1 MKENQNTSIRY
12 WLDNVGTPSHVVLE
26 YTKNRSVAFAEAI
39 NGIKNP
45 LSEADI
51 AEYYKKDPYTGVIAT
66 SLWLGKH
73 RSIPREFSFLSGGEK
88 NIRCQIRYWTK
99 LLEEDGIR
107 SAFYASAG
115 FLYRRRKPKD
125 VETSAIFTLPP
136 WELLH
141 FIGYNLQVN
150 KRPPILDIEKHYSLL
165 KEAHS
170 DMLHQWY
177 TKDNAGNIVV
187 KDKSQM
193 DYIYFDYCR
202 RISKAFYEHP
212 NGCIDYHPMQ
222 LDVYVITGRAE
233 HHFLRDLVDISL
245 ELKKM
250 GYAVWD
256 DYSHHCFRIHK
267 SLKPEDMSLRRH
279 LIESAKC
286 LLVYD
291 HGRSLSSA
299 VIHDLGVAIEN
310 GKPIIV
316 VGEFD
321 GVRLEKALNI
331 KKKFPWV
338 TVENWDMMMKHLVS
352 ICGKQPPVSA
362 VKRVKGKSK
371 LQHPDDPI
379 PMQSKRTGKWG
390 YCDKEG
396 RSRCQ
401 YNYDKTYLFADG
413 MGRVSIDGNY
423 GYMGLNVREVI
434 IPQYAHA
441 RDFCCGLAPV
451 AYESRGP
458 INKQKW
464 GYIDKENNLI
474 VPYDYDDADV
484 FEPCGLARVR
494 IGEKY
499 GIIDTKGKLVIPVE
513 YDNIIIEGIGH
524 NAPGRIKKGGK
535 YGYVNSK
542 GEIIAAPLFDMANAF
557 GEGLAVCKSGEQLF
571 TIDITGNRLVGLDY
585 DNAKCFSEG
594 LLPVCLN
601 HTDMK
606 GKRKELWGFCDRNG
620 NEVIPCEYDD
630 VLPFSDCYAAVCYR
644 GKWGFIDHK
653 NRVMIP
659 FQYDKMDGKELSC
672 GYFGSFAEGVVGA
685 VANGRDVML
694 NKFGQEFLSSDLID
708 HTPMCD
714 RGWMTNWEILPYD
727 YPSEAAILR
736 RSGIWPEEY
745 YITNILA
752 SLMQHRLKEHPEE
765 RRVGPTIKPKR
776 GWRYNEE

>member
-12 WLDNVGTPSHVVLE
+12 WLDNVGTPSHIVLE

-39 NGIKNP
+39 KGIKNP

-51 AEYYKKDPYTGVIAT
+51 AEYYKEDPYTGVIAT

-99 LLEEDGIR
+99 LLEKEGIR
-107 SAFYASAG
+107 PAFYASAG
-115 FLYRRRKPKD
+115 RLCESRKPKD
-125 VETSAIFTLPP
+125 VETSVVFSLPP

-141 FIGYNLQVN
+141 FIGYNLPVN

-202 RISKAFYEHP
+202 RISRAFYEHP

-256 DYSHHCFRIHK
+256 DYSHHCFKMHQSIR
-267 SLKPEDMSLRRH
+267 SEDMALRRH

-286 LLVYD
+286 FLVYNYCW
-291 HGRSLSSA
+291 SLSSA
-299 VIHDLGVAIEN
+299 AIHDIGVAIEN

-321 GVRLEKALNI
+321 GVRLEKALNV

-352 ICGKQPPVSA
+352 ICEKQPPVSA
-362 VKRVKGKSK
+362 VKRVKEKSK
-371 LQHPDDPI
+371 LQQSNDPI

-413 MGRVSIDGNY
+413 MGRMSVDGKY
-423 GYMGLNVREVI
+423 GYMGLNVREAI
-434 IPQYAHA
+434 LPQYAHA

-458 INKQKW
+458 VNKQKW

-484 FEPCGLARVR
+484 FEPCGLARVK
-494 IGEKY
+494 IGDKY
-499 GIIDTKGKLVIPVE
+499 GIIDTKGKMVIPVE

-524 NAPGRIKKGGK
+524 KAPGRIKRGGK
-535 YGYVNSK
+535 YGLWTKPDWWTIILWTNCNRRRLPTMPKWYFRGTMTNYRRWEQGSRSRRLSKREQGQPIWRTFGDSGTWNFWRLCASPSRAIPSRPMRYWRSGVTSEKSATVMTEGVRLGTSWDKRDWRITKISCFSCPRTEAGRNTTTRYVGIISAPANWRKEPPSK
-542 GEIIAAPLFDMANAF
+542 SL
-557 GEGLAVCKSGEQLF
+557 L
-571 TIDITGNRLVGLDY
+571 ITG
-585 DNAKCFSEG
+585 
-594 LLPVCLN
+594 
-601 HTDMK
+601 
-606 GKRKELWGFCDRNG
+606 KR
-620 NEVIPCEYDD
+620 
-630 VLPFSDCYAAVCYR
+630 
-644 GKWGFIDHK
+644 
-653 NRVMIP
+653 
-659 FQYDKMDGKELSC
+659 
-672 GYFGSFAEGVVGA
+672 
-685 VANGRDVML
+685 
-694 NKFGQEFLSSDLID
+694 
-708 HTPMCD
+708 T
-714 RGWMTNWEILPYD
+714 
-727 YPSEAAILR
+727 
-736 RSGIWPEEY
+736 
-745 YITNILA
+745 
-752 SLMQHRLKEHPEE
+752 
-765 RRVGPTIKPKR
+765 
-776 GWRYNEE
+776 

>member
-1 MKENQNTSIRY
+1 MEKQTMKI
-12 WLDNVGTPSHVVLE
+12 
-26 YTKNRSVAFAEAI
+26 
-39 NGIKNP
+39 
-45 LSEADI
+45 DI
-51 AEYYKKDPYTGVIAT
+51 Y
-66 SLWLGKH
+66 L
-73 RSIPREFSFLSGGEK
+73 
-88 NIRCQIRYWTK
+88 
-99 LLEEDGIR
+99 
-107 SAFYASAG
+107 
-115 FLYRRRKPKD
+115 
-125 VETSAIFTLPP
+125 
-136 WELLH
+136 
-141 FIGYNLQVN
+141 
-150 KRPPILDIEKHYSLL
+150 
-165 KEAHS
+165 
-170 DMLHQWY
+170 
-177 TKDNAGNIVV
+177 
-187 KDKSQM
+187 
-193 DYIYFDYCR
+193 
-202 RISKAFYEHP
+202 
-212 NGCIDYHPMQ
+212 
-222 LDVYVITGRAE
+222 ITGRAE

-256 DYSHHCFRIHK
+256 DYSHHCFKVHQSIR
-267 SLKPEDMSLRRH
+267 SEDMALRRH

-286 LLVYD
+286 FLVYNYCW
-291 HGRSLSSA
+291 SLSSA
-299 VIHDLGVAIEN
+299 AIHDIGVAIEN

-362 VKRVKGKSK
+362 VKRVKEKSK

-390 YCDKEG
+390 YCDKDG

-413 MGRVSIDGNY
+413 MGRVSVDGKF
-423 GYMGLNVREVI
+423 GYLGLNVREAI
-434 IPQYAHA
+434 LPQYAHA

-451 AYESRGP
+451 ACESRGP

-484 FEPCGLARVR
+484 FEPCGLARVK
-494 IGEKY
+494 IGDKY
-499 GIIDTKGKLVIPVE
+499 GIIDTKGNFVIPAE
-513 YDNIIIEGIGH
+513 FENIIIEWIGH
-524 NAPGRIKKGGK
+524 NAPGRIKKDGK

-542 GEIIAAPLFDMANAF
+542 GEIIATPLFDMANVF

-571 TIDITGNRLVGLDY
+571 TIDIIGNRLLGLYY

-601 HTDMK
+601 HTDEK
-606 GKRKELWGFCDRNG
+606 GKMKELWGFCDRNG

-630 VLPFSDCYAAVCYR
+630 VLPFSDGYAAVCYR

-659 FQYDKMDGKELSC
+659 FQYDGMDGKAIAC
-672 GYFGSFAEGVVGA
+672 GYFGSYAEGIAGA
-685 VANGRDVML
+685 VASGKDVSF
-694 NKFGQEFLSSDLID
+694 NKLGQEFLSFGLICW
-708 HTPMCD
+708 TPMYE
-714 RGWMTNWEILPYD
+714 RGWMIDWEILPFD
-727 YPSEAAILR
+727 YPLEAARLHR
-736 RSGIWPEEY
+736 VGIWPKEY
-745 YITNILA
+745 YITIILA

-765 RRVGPTIKPKR
+765 KNIRPRTR
-776 GWRYNEE
+776 

>member
-1 MKENQNTSIRY
+1 MKEHQNTNVRY
-12 WLDNVGTPSHVVLE
+12 WLDNVGSASRIVLS
-26 YTKNRSVAFAEAI
+26 YTNKRSAAFAEAI
-39 NGIKNP
+39 KGIKNP

-51 AEYYKKDPYTGVIAT
+51 AEYYKEDPYKGVIAT
-66 SLWLGKH
+66 SLWFGKH

-99 LLEEDGIR
+99 LLEKEGIR
-107 SAFYASAG
+107 PAFYASAG
-115 FLYRRRKPKD
+115 RLCESRKPKD
-125 VETSAIFTLPP
+125 VETSVVFSLPP

-141 FIGYNLQVN
+141 FIGYNLPVN

-202 RISKAFYEHP
+202 RISRALYEHQ
-212 NGCIDYHPMQ
+212 NGCVEYNPMR

-233 HHFLRDLVDISL
+233 HHSLYDLVDISL
-245 ELKKM
+245 ELKKL

-256 DYSHHCFRIHK
+256 DYAHHCFRIHK
-267 SLKPEDMSLRRH
+267 SLNPEDMRLRRQ

-286 LLVYD
+286 ILVYD

-321 GVRLEKALNI
+321 GVRLEKALNV

-338 TVENWDMMMKHLVS
+338 TVENWDMMMKHLES
-352 ICGKQPPVSA
+352 ICGKQTPVSA
-362 VKRVKGKSK
+362 VKRVKEKSK
-371 LQHPDDPI
+371 LQHPDDPV

-413 MGRVSIDGNY
+413 MGRVFIDGKY
-423 GYMGLNVREVI
+423 GYMGLNVREAI
-434 IPQYAHA
+434 LPQYAHA

-464 GYIDKENNLI
+464 GYIDKGNNLI

-484 FEPCGLARVR
+484 FEPCGLARVK
-494 IGEKY
+494 IGDKY
-499 GIIDTKGKLVIPVE
+499 GIIDTKGKMVIPVD

-524 NAPGRIKKGGK
+524 KAPGRIKRGGK

-594 LLPVCLN
+594 VLPVCLN
-601 HTDMK
+601 HTDEN

-630 VLPFSDCYAAVCYR
+630 VLPFSDGYAAVCYR
-644 GKWGFIDHK
+644 DKWGFIDHK

-659 FQYDKMDGKELSC
+659 FQYDKMEGKEIQC
-672 GYFGSFAEGVVGA
+672 GYFGCFAEGVA
-685 VANGRDVML
+685 CAAMNGKDVML
-694 NKFGQEFLSSDLID
+694 NKLGQEFLSSDLIY
-708 HTPMCD
+708 HTPMYK
-714 RGWMTNWEILPYD
+714 RGWMIDMEILPID

-736 RSGIWPEEY
+736 QYGIWPEEY

-752 SLMQHRLKEHPEE
+752 SLMQHRLKVHPEE
-765 RRVGPTIKPKR
+765 RRVGPTITPRR
-776 GWRYNEE
+776 GWRYYEE

>member
-1 MKENQNTSIRY
+1 MKENHNTNVRY
-12 WLDNVGTPSHVVLE
+12 WLDNVGTPSRIVLE
-26 YTKNRSVAFAEAI
+26 YTKNRSMAFAEAI
-39 NGIKNP
+39 KGIKNP
-45 LSEADI
+45 ILEADI
-51 AEYYKKDPYTGVIAT
+51 AEYYKEDPYKGVIAT

-99 LLEEDGIR
+99 LLEEEGIR
-107 SAFYASAG
+107 PAFYASAG
-115 FLYRRRKPKD
+115 FLCRRRKPKD
-125 VETSAIFTLPP
+125 VETSVIFSLPP

-141 FIGYNLQVN
+141 FIGYNLPVN
-150 KRPPILDIEKHYSLL
+150 KRPPILDKEKHYSLL
-165 KEAHS
+165 KEAHT

-177 TKDNAGNIVV
+177 TKDKVGNIIV

-202 RISKAFYEHP
+202 RISRALYEHK
-212 NGCIDYHPMQ
+212 NGCIDYNPMQ

-245 ELKKM
+245 ELKKQ

-256 DYSHHCFRIHK
+256 DYTHHCFRIHK
-267 SLKPEDMSLRRH
+267 SIRQEEMCLRRH

-316 VGEFD
+316 VGELD
-321 GVRLEKALNI
+321 GVCLEKALTI

-338 TVENWDMMMKHLVS
+338 TVENWDIMMKHIVS

-362 VKRVKGKSK
+362 VKRVNGKSE

-401 YNYDKTYLFADG
+401 FNYDKTYLFADG
-413 MGRVSIDGNY
+413 MGRVYIDGKF
-423 GYMGLNVREVI
+423 GYLGLNVREVI
-434 IPQYAHA
+434 LPQYAHA

-474 VPYDYDDADV
+474 VPYDYDEADV
-484 FEPCGLARVR
+484 FEPCGLARVK
-494 IGEKY
+494 IGDKY

-524 NAPGRIKKGGK
+524 NVPGRIKKDGK

-542 GEIIAAPLFDMANAF
+542 GEVIAAPLFDMANAF
-557 GEGLAVCKSGEQLF
+557 GEGLAVCKSSEQLF
-571 TIDITGNRLVGLDY
+571 TIDITGNRIVGLDY

-601 HTDMK
+601 YTNEK
-606 GKRKELWGFCDRNG
+606 GKKKELWGFCDRNG

-630 VLPFSDCYAAVCYR
+630 VFPFSDGYAAVCYR
-644 GKWGFIDHK
+644 GKWGFVDHK

-659 FQYDKMDGKELSC
+659 FQYDKMDGKEITC
-672 GYFGSFAEGVVGA
+672 GYFGSFAEGVA
-685 VANGRDVML
+685 CAAMNGKDVML
-694 NKFGQEFLSSDLID
+694 NKLGQEFID
-708 HTPMCD
+708 DDMLYYTPVYE
-714 RGWMTNWEILPYD
+714 REWMINWEILPYD

-736 RSGIWPEEY
+736 RSGIWPENY

-765 RRVGPTIKPKR
+765 RRVGPTIKPRR
-776 GWRYNEE
+776 GWRYYED